1 MEIDGQ
7 MIGVTNSQGRA
18 RSINGVPPFYIGGLN
33 GQGANNRA
41 RANLGVSWV
50 NLNIFTDFKT
60 RYDTI
65 RYFLLKSHFCTNMTY
80 TDIQC

>member
-33 GQGANNRA
+33 GQGASSRA
-41 RANLGVSWV
+41 RANLGVSV
-50 NLNIFTDFKT
+50 IIYEVLDHK
-60 RYDTI
+60 RK
-65 RYFLLKSHFCTNMTY
+65 LAKE
-80 TDIQC
+80 